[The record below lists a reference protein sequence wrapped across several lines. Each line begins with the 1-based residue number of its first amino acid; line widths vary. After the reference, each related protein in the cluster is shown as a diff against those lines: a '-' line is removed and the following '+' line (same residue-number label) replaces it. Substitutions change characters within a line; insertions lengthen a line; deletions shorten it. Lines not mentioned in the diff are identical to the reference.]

1 MSYFTKTRIPVFLLI
16 WGNLFGGERIAII
29 NNVAGTVQIILGDQ
43 NNIHPARIGT
53 LIYSNDQIK
62 TETDGYIS
70 ITYLDDISTIEIEPN
85 SLLKI
90 RGNKKDKGIFKEINL
105 QVGTI
110 KVLPAGEPKEM
121 WIIKT
126 AITSINVGENAFII
140 KSHERLGDQIIPV
153 EGQVVFKNLVSNRE
167 KSVGKNSEAHST
179 GSGAIRI
186 QDWKGEDIQH
196 DDTAAFTENEIVI
209 YLMNEDG
216 DKKVFI
222 IKYH

>member
-1 MSYFTKTRIPVFLLI
+1 MNYFIKTRTLVLLLI
-16 WGNLFGGERIAII
+16 SGNFFGAERIAII
-29 NNVAGTVQIILGDQ
+29 KNVVGSVQIILGEQD
-43 NNIHPARIGT
+43 NIHPAKIGT

-70 ITYLDDISTIEIEPN
+70 ITFLDDISTIEIEPN
-85 SLLKI
+85 SMLKI
-90 RGNKKDKGIFKEINL
+90 RGNKKEKGIFKEINL
-105 QVGTI
+105 QAGTV
-110 KVLPAGEPKEM
+110 KVTPAGEPKEI

-126 AITSINVGENAFII
+126 AITSINVGEYPFII

-167 KSVGKNSEAHST
+167 RKIGKNSEAHST

-196 DDTAAFTENEIVI
+196 DDTVAFTENEIVI

-216 DKKVFI
+216 NKKAFI
-222 IKYH
+222 IKYR